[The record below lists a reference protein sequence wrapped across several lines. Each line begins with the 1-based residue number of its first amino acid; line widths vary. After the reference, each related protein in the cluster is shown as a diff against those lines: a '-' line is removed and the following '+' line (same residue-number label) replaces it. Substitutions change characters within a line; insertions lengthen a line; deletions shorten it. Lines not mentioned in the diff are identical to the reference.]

1 MITCF
6 YFLLADGDAAIVCS
20 SISSFLYSDYL
31 GTVFLIFFIL
41 IFGHLLLLCHFF
53 HYFKFRSLWNQNL
66 TKKYIFYSISQCF
79 YSNPPLSSLP
89 LPSFFSSFPYPSS
102 SSPIILYSFIFFPF
116 MSLLLL
122 FFLSLKILQ
131 PFFLYISQMQVYV
144 QILPSSRSPSSYN
157 PEAFQ
162 NR

>member
-1 MITCF
+1 MLLFPSCGWRCCDCLF
-6 YFLLADGDAAIVCS
+6 VNFLLS
-20 SISSFLYSDYL
+20 LLWLSRNSISH
-31 GTVFLIFFIL
+31 IFFIL
-41 IFGHLLLLCHFF
+41 IFGHLLLLCQFF